1 MPRVEQALQQA
12 RQKEGGGE
20 NVRYEN
26 AAIEKERQ
34 RGRKS
39 DRRREKDSIM
49 VRLPNPLSESSI

>member
-12 RQKEGGGE
+12 RQKEGGRE